1 MEDDGKQLL
10 RIKYIP
16 FGGLTP
22 KIDENC
28 EYLALTNNRKQAWNI
43 VKKKIDEYNNYR
55 KNNQWTIEQYL
66 NIGGGRREILEKWI
80 NLADGNIDAV
90 TEEFFND
97 HYELS
102 TNEIL
107 SGQMASI
114 FKLYQIHL
122 ADNKFKT
129 FLNKSD
135 GQKNKVLSDEEF
147 EKLYGPKPWVI
158 INNMLSNAGLTYQ
171 VNYPEG
177 HDKEKDFSL
186 HLTDV
191 NTGVE
196 IHADDLSTGE
206 KVLMSLALSIYNTKE
221 VTARPDILLIDEP
234 DAALH
239 PEFSK
244 VLIEAVKDSIVGEAG
259 VKVVIS
265 THSPV
270 TVALAPEESIFLMD
284 KSQGRPLKVSK
295 QQAVNLLI
303 RDLDN
308 LRLSY
313 EKRRQVFV
321 ESKNDV
327 QYYNRIIQ
335 LISTDLPTVPQF
347 LPPKGGDGPN
357 CVEVRDIVNALRR
370 YGNDLVYG
378 IIDYDNKNHSSQ
390 HVFVL
395 GEGCRYTIENYVFD
409 PIYVA
414 FLLIHEGILSTKD
427 MGIED
432 YVFVKLQELSDDD
445 IQKMIDYVIDEL
457 ELSNGESID
466 YTVQS
471 GKVFKATQ
479 DYFMFNGHNLE
490 AKIKDKWKALNG
502 IAHSGDNALKN
513 HMLEKVCKQYPEFLS
528 QDFVDLFMKIT

>member
-1 MEDDGKQLL
+1 
-10 RIKYIP
+10 
-16 FGGLTP
+16 
-22 KIDENC
+22 
-28 EYLALTNNRKQAWNI
+28 
-43 VKKKIDEYNNYR
+43 
-55 KNNQWTIEQYL
+55 
-66 NIGGGRREILEKWI
+66 
-80 NLADGNIDAV
+80 
-90 TEEFFND
+90 
-97 HYELS
+97 
-102 TNEIL
+102 
-107 SGQMASI
+107 
-114 FKLYQIHL
+114 
-122 ADNKFKT
+122 
-129 FLNKSD
+129 
-135 GQKNKVLSDEEF
+135 
-147 EKLYGPKPWVI
+147 
-158 INNMLSNAGLTYQ
+158 
-171 VNYPEG
+171 
-177 HDKEKDFSL
+177 
-186 HLTDV
+186 
-191 NTGVE
+191 
-196 IHADDLSTGE
+196 
-206 KVLMSLALSIYNTKE
+206 MSLALSIYNTKE

-502 IAHSGDNALKN
+502 ITHSGDNALKN